1 MGNIDQYVPDEGQ
14 DEVVFKSEDIATRTK
29 AGQKKKYFVKFK
41 EKPLKVRLS
50 EWFTKYKKK
59 ILIIMCVTVA
69 ALVLIATIITIITVL
84 TRPKPEPEKDW
95 NEEVSKVEDEIEK
108 YRQDLEESE
117 DATPFTNTIVHFQQQ
132 YDQETDPDKKFS
144 LLVAQINY
152 LTYQGEYDEA
162 EKILALASLPDLSEK
177 QKYLYLMANYNLYLE
192 KGDKEM
198 TDFYRVVI
206 DQLPDSAKP
215 EPAGGGA

>member
-69 ALVLIATIITIITVL
+69 ALVLIATIITIITAL

-144 LLVAQINY
+144 LLVAQIKY
-152 LTYQGEYDEA
+152 LTNQEEYDAA
-162 EKILALASLPDLSEK
+162 ERLLSTVKTPELTDKQRYLRALA
-177 QKYLYLMANYNLYLE
+177 AYNLYLAQE
-192 KGDKEM
+192 NYDKA
-198 TDFYRVVI
+198 DFYSKVI
-206 DQLPDSAKP
+206 DQLPDEAKP
-215 EPAGGGA
+215 APVGGGA